1 MTIETASS
9 GLEAEAILTAIS
21 KNEAQQIQD
30 ILSQSKNAHIE
41 LDEQIETEQ
50 KEEQILYQIK
60 PGELILLSSTSG
72 GVGVVISAVFA
83 FLSQFAEVIP
93 YEKVFD
99 ELSVFITGGVMLIS
113 LMVFLG
119 FVLAWLIALIG
130 SVLKYANFTVRKV
143 GEELVITRGLLEK
156 KQLTIP
162 LHRIQALR
170 INENPVRQ
178 AIGYASVY
186 LESAGG
192 SLKDADSSKV
202 MLLPIIKRNRIREKI
217 ETGLNDYQLTDMFV
231 PAPKRAL
238 RRYIL
243 RGLFISVPVAVILL
257 YFFSVWGL
265 FSLVFVGLMLIL
277 SYYRYKAAGWTI
289 IGNQLVLRSRFI
301 SKTTVY
307 LRKNRTQSISM
318 KETYFQKQNQ
328 LATISAK
335 AMSGSGATGGD
346 VVDLEVED
354 VLSIY
359 KWYSY
364 TPENTE

>member
-1 MTIETASS
+1 M
-9 GLEAEAILTAIS
+9 
-21 KNEAQQIQD
+21 
-30 ILSQSKNAHIE
+30 
-41 LDEQIETEQ
+41 
-50 KEEQILYQIK
+50 
-60 PGELILLSSTSG
+60 
-72 GVGVVISAVFA
+72 ISAVFA

-143 GEELVITRGLLEK
+143 GDELVITRGLLEK

-231 PAPKRAL
+231 PAPKRL
-238 RRYIL
+238 
-243 RGLFISVPVAVILL
+243 
-257 YFFSVWGL
+257 
-265 FSLVFVGLMLIL
+265 
-277 SYYRYKAAGWTI
+277 
-289 IGNQLVLRSRFI
+289 
-301 SKTTVY
+301 
-307 LRKNRTQSISM
+307 
-318 KETYFQKQNQ
+318 
-328 LATISAK
+328 
-335 AMSGSGATGGD
+335 
-346 VVDLEVED
+346 
-354 VLSIY
+354 
-359 KWYSY
+359 
-364 TPENTE
+364 